1 MQQRP
6 AELQCAECLRHARA
20 LRAAWQ
26 ADNRA
31 LRTKIR
37 DLAAV
42 SGRDLRQ
49 VGLKWVFSLAAMPD
63 EEMRVL
69 LDAHYPKVTAAR
81 QESEEH
87 ETATGHSLK
96 GWWAALQYWPD
107 ELE

>member
-1 MQQRP
+1 MP
-6 AELQCAECLRHARA
+6 GAGCSC
-20 LRAAWQ
+20 
-26 ADNRA
+26 
-31 LRTKIR
+31 
-37 DLAAV
+37 
-42 SGRDLRQ
+42 RQ